1 MSAQTV
7 PRQAFHRPPDG
18 KYEVFVEE
26 VSGRTT
32 QHSFWASRTASAETI
47 DTVPFDAVPAEMQF
61 GKSASFATDVKY
73 FIAPGS
79 QLLYVR
85 RSPLASPNMLLSSPI
100 MFNVYYASAIFLRMP
115 R

>member
-7 PRQAFHRPPDG
+7 PRQAFHRLPDG

-32 QHSFWASRTASAETI
+32 QHSFWASRSASADTI

-61 GKSASFATDVKY
+61 GKKDKLRKRCKY

-79 QLLYVR
+79 QLLLVR
-85 RSPLASPNMLLSSPI
+85 RSPQASPNMLLKSPT
-100 MFNVYYASAIFLRMP
+100 MVNVYYASAISLRMP